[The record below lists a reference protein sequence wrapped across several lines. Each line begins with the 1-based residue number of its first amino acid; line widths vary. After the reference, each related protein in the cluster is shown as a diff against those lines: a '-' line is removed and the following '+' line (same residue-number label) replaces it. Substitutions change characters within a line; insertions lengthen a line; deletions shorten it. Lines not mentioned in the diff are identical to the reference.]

1 MDHPFSLNRRLLAE
15 GLGTLLLVAT
25 VVGSG
30 IMADALSN
38 DVAISLLGNTI
49 ATGAILFVLITI
61 FGPVSGAHFNPAVS
75 FVFYLRGDLAGG
87 MTLRLML
94 YRDEFLTLDPKACK
108 HSGPLISKIEE
119 NLKELS
125 CLDDKSAA

>member
-1 MDHPFSLNRRLLAE
+1 MDRPFSLNRRLLAE

-61 FGPVSGAHFNPAVS
+61 FSPVSGAHFNPAVS

-87 MTLRLML
+87 MTL
-94 YRDEFLTLDPKACK
+94 C
-108 HSGPLISKIEE
+108 I
-119 NLKELS
+119 
-125 CLDDKSAA
+125 